1 MRDSCVLRHTSA
13 SGSRGRW
20 HNYTQNTN
28 THAPTLTHTHTHLG
42 GEGSPVVVFSQVGL
56 RGALRSLASKGW
68 VAVLGCSVEMCVGQ
82 CEISSGGPS
91 GWVVPQ
97 KKWSLQKDV
106 PRIQIIPPPDPPGG
120 GHSGDSHPTLLSSAL
135 QVRGEGT
142 AIAGRQLADVLAASC
157 KNARPDI
164 ETIQL
169 RLCGDNTRNTAPQ
182 KCWQMSKFTVVS
194 SGARGAGAGPLLG
207 VRNVLLGSVPVGS
220 LGELGEQH
228 PQQRG
233 STDSTVRINSHRKL
247 RHSVTLS
254 IDEEN
259 IWQAQIPSFQE
270 RQLLLIA
277 ATPSR
282 FSKCLG
288 SISKTYGHIIAF

>member
-56 RGALRSLASKGW
+56 RGALRSLASKAW
-68 VAVLGCSVEMCVGQ
+68 VTVLGCSVEMCVGQ
-82 CEISSGGPS
+82 CEISM
-91 GWVVPQ
+91 
-97 KKWSLQKDV
+97 
-106 PRIQIIPPPDPPGG
+106 
-120 GHSGDSHPTLLSSAL
+120 HTTLLSSAL
-135 QVRGEGT
+135 QVPGEGT

-182 KCWQMSKFTVVS
+182 QCWQMSKFTVVS
-194 SGARGAGAGPLLG
+194 SGARGAGAVPLLG
-207 VRNVLLGSVPVGS
+207 VRNVILGNVPVGR
-220 LGELGEQH
+220 LGGLGEQRVFRMRN
-228 PQQRG
+228 PCGRSVRADAPVRTLRSRG
-233 STDSTVRINSHRKL
+233 R
-247 RHSVTLS
+247 
-254 IDEEN
+254 
-259 IWQAQIPSFQE
+259 
-270 RQLLLIA
+270 
-277 ATPSR
+277 
-282 FSKCLG
+282 
-288 SISKTYGHIIAF
+288 